1 MPALTVNTTD
11 YEIRRARESLLATG
25 ALDAKRPTAWAQ
37 YGYPTDLG
45 FADFLRAYERGG
57 AAFGA
62 VHRILDKC
70 WQDKPRIKA
79 PEKDEETDWEIKL
92 KKLLTSIGAW
102 QKLRDFD
109 RRNMVGRYAGLI
121 YRIADG
127 KPLRE
132 PLVKGQR
139 LVDLVPVYE
148 NQLDVASWDSDT
160 ESENFGQPTMYRY
173 RMKPPQAGN
182 TQGRPDHWVDVHPTR
197 VQILAEGSVGD
208 MFDGVPL
215 LRPGF
220 NALVDIEKISGGS
233 GESFLKNS
241 ARAVTINFDA
251 AASPQV
257 LTQNPDGTPGT
268 KTVREVVGEQ
278 VDALNRNIDSVLV
291 TQGAEANTLQTTV
304 SDPGP
309 AFEVAANLFAAS
321 VQIPMT
327 ILFGAQTG
335 RLASDQDQRDM
346 AARCK
351 SRQINELTPMLEQL
365 VRRLQAAGLVE
376 LGEFEIE
383 WEPLDAPG
391 DDAKATILG
400 KMTDAAW
407 KHFQAGGVEPL
418 FDANELRA
426 VMDYEQRPN
435 GSLPT
440 EDDPGLTPGIESKPG
455 PKPPAPPALRA
466 AA

>member
-1 MPALTVNTTD
+1 MDKIIVNELD
-11 YEIRRARESLLATG
+11 VARARESLLNFG
-25 ALDAKRPTAWAQ
+25 SLDAKRPDAWRQ
-37 YGYPTDLG
+37 FGYRTSLSFD
-45 FADFLRAYERGG
+45 DYRQAYERGG

-70 WQDKPRIKA
+70 WQEPPRIKA

-92 KKLLTSIGAW
+92 KKLLKSINAW
-102 QKLRDFD
+102 QKLRDLD
-109 RRNMVGRYAGLI
+109 RRNMIGRFAGLI
-121 YRIADG
+121 YRVADG
-127 KPLRE
+127 QPLRE
-132 PLVKGQR
+132 PLVRGQR

-148 NQLDVASWDSDT
+148 DQIKVTTWDSDPA
-160 ESENFGQPTMYRY
+160 SENFGLPTMFQY
-173 RMKPPQAGN
+173 RMRPPQN
-182 TQGRPDHWVDVHPTR
+182 SDTQGRPDQWVDVHPSR

-215 LRPGF
+215 LRAGF
-220 NALVDIEKISGGS
+220 NALTDIEKIAGGAAEGS
-233 GESFLKNS
+233 LKNS
-241 ARAVTINFDA
+241 ARTLVFEFDA
-251 AASPQV
+251 NGNPQQLAS
-257 LTQNPDGTPGT
+257 TPGQPLPMGEEI
-268 KTVREVVGEQ
+268 KTALEEKGR
-278 VDALNRNIDSVLV
+278 ALNRNIDS
-291 TQGAEANTLQTTV
+291 TIFMQGGKASTLQTQQ
-304 SDPGP
+304 SDPSP

-376 LGEFEIE
+376 PGEFEIE

-418 FDANELRA
+418 FDGNELRA

-440 EDDPGLTPGIESKPG
+440 EDDPGLTPGIESRPG